1 MKGKFEEEVTYT
13 VLENGLRIESKL
25 NKLIKGPNCEHRTS
39 KYTREFFKVNTQ

>member
-25 NKLIKGPNCEHRTS
+25 DKIIKGPNYRRRIT
-39 KYTREFFKVNTQ
+39 KYTRERLKL